1 MWQRLVGHVHRGAG
15 NGANGLA
22 DRLLNFAVHD
32 RAELS
37 SLLGAR
43 LGGHVL
49 EQVARLA
56 LQQMRSIVEKRTA
69 LMWPRRIREMFTGEM
84 SMRWE
89 SSLTD
94 ILRSAITR
102 SRRGIIGITAPLHG
116 FVAEL
121 L

>member
-56 LQQMRSIVEKRTA
+56 LQHFANA
-69 LMWPRRIREMFTGEM
+69 LHRGETHGLDVAAAH
-84 SMRWE
+84 
-89 SSLTD
+89 SL
-94 ILRSAITR
+94 SAIFR
-102 SRRGIIGITAPLHG
+102 YA
-116 FVAEL
+116 AL
-121 L
+121 LQQLSDETV